1 MSSTDWEGMAQA
13 DWPPIK
19 ANTPRTALNIVL
31 SHREGYFVVLIQV
44 NPGNVVSK
52 QGVLRHPRSSFF
64 VDEEV
69 VMSMETV
76 FTISAITAFIAI
88 SAICLTLIN
97 ALSHGALSKLVFRQK
112 ARPAVK
118 SAEAA
123 QGKLDEHTYRRAA

>member
-1 MSSTDWEGMAQA
+1 
-13 DWPPIK
+13 
-19 ANTPRTALNIVL
+19 
-31 SHREGYFVVLIQV
+31 
-44 NPGNVVSK
+44 
-52 QGVLRHPRSSFF
+52 
-64 VDEEV
+64 
-69 VMSMETV
+69 MSMETV
-76 FTISAITAFIAI
+76 FMISAITAFIAL